1 MTFDKFE
8 TRLNHFGGKLV
19 NHNYA
24 LLAVAGSTAMVE
36 ELDPYQLYWT
46 EHPMS
51 PIVGFWN
58 SWRGLSGFT
67 ALSMENSLFIFGRF
81 NLLK

>member
-19 NHNYA
+19 SRKKT
-24 LLAVAGSTAMVE
+24 LLAVGGGTAMVE
-36 ELDPYQLYWT
+36 ELDPSQFHWT

-51 PIVGFWN
+51 PIGGFRN
-58 SWRGLSGFT
+58 SQFGLSGFT
-67 ALSMENSLFIFGRF
+67 ALSFENSLFIFGRF
-81 NLLK
+81 YLLK